1 MIRDWCGQQIDIESS
16 VGDEMQ
22 QRGASVE
29 LFHRSAGFL
38 NELLDRGCFGA
49 HKLFEHREQTWLNE
63 QSPIATEQSQI
74 RQQWSATQFNF
85 GDDVKSPTALFC
97 VASSDAQFALD
108 IGPDQLRGRFDLD
121 EMLPAIGHRHQEVGH
136 DVGALAAFLP

>member
-1 MIRDWCGQQIDIESS
+1 MIRDLCGQQIDIDPS

-38 NELLDRGCFGA
+38 NELLDRGCSGA

-63 QSPIATEQSQI
+63 
-74 RQQWSATQFNF
+74 
-85 GDDVKSPTALFC
+85 
-97 VASSDAQFALD
+97 
-108 IGPDQLRGRFDLD
+108 
-121 EMLPAIGHRHQEVGH
+121 
-136 DVGALAAFLP
+136 